1 LALSLLSSVEDDLA
15 GFDHVVMVDLA
26 ARELLGFPLRE
37 TSLCSYLRTTE
48 VAALLE
54 DADDA
59 LLAPHARRR
68 ACDFAARRK
77 EFYR

>member
-1 LALSLLSSVEDDLA
+1 VALSLLAVVDDNLA
-15 GFDHVVMVDLA
+15 NFEHVVMVDLA

-37 TSLCSYLRTTE
+37 TSLCSYLKTAR

-54 DADDA
+54 EADDK
-59 LLAPHARRR
+59 LLGAHVRSRARE
-68 ACDFAARRK
+68 FAGRKK